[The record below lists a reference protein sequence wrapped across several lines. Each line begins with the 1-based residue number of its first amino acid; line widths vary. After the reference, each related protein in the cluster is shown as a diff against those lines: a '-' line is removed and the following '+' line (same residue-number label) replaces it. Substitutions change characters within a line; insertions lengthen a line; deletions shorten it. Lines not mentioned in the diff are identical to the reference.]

1 MKKEKDR
8 ENKKRDPL
16 PEAFDSISEAASF
29 WDNHD
34 STDYE
39 DMMEDVDF
47 QVDIERRVYL
57 VPIAGSILSAIQKKA
72 KSQGLSTG
80 TFVNLLLQEHV
91 QERGDKV
98 AHLGSGS
105 GV

>member
-1 MKKEKDR
+1 MQKEKDR
-8 ENKKRDPL
+8 EKKKRDPL

-39 DMMEDVDF
+39 DMMEGVDF

-57 VPIAGSILSAIQKKA
+57 VPIAGPVLGAIRKKA
-72 KSQGLSTG
+72 KSRGLSTE
-80 TFVNLLLQEHV
+80 TLVNLLLQEHA
-91 QERGDKV
+91 R
-98 AHLGSGS
+98 
-105 GV
+105 